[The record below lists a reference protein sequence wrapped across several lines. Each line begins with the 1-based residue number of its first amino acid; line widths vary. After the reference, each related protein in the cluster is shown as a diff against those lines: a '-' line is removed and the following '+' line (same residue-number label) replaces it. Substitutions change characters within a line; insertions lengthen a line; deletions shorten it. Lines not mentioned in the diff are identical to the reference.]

1 MHFNDTEKGNLKIYQ
16 NEKDSIRYPFFF
28 VAYN

>member
-1 MHFNDTEKGNLKIYQ
+1 MHFNDSEKGSLKIYQ
-16 NEKDSIRYPFFF
+16 NEKDSIRYPFF